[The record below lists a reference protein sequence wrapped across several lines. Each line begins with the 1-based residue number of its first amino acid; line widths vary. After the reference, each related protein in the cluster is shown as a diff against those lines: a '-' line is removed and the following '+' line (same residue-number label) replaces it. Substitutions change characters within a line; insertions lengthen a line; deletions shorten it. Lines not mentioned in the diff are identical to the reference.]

1 MLAAAALAGL
11 LLIGLVAQ
19 VLSASREAYDRRARA
34 TVTAVVTIAQRVVG
48 EQLARVDAS
57 LQATEAE
64 LALLR
69 RTWPGDEGA
78 VTAMLD
84 RQRRTMPGVDALLL
98 TDASGQ
104 VRWTSGGR
112 AAPTGSI
119 AGEAWYRAAHDRPAA
134 AALGGPLP
142 PTDGSPGALVLA
154 RAAQDIHGVTGV
166 LVARLAATHFERVFA
181 GFDMDAQAAISL
193 RTGDLHLVARHT
205 HGADAEPAVAP
216 PRDEPA
222 PAPPL
227 RAALAADPRAGVFVA
242 RHPVDGIER
251 TTAYRRVEG
260 WPLLMMAGVGNER
273 FFAPWRDQA
282 WQTVGL
288 AVGAW
293 LLFVAALAAA
303 YRAWVREAQRSREL
317 ADQTRHTQAL
327 LRVAADGIHIVD
339 GQGRLVAL
347 SDSFAAMLGEA
358 PQALLGRHVSSWD
371 MNQDE
376 SRIAAWLAQV
386 QPGDRQRVEVQHRH
400 ADGHAI
406 DVELQL
412 SVADIGGE
420 RLVFAS
426 ARDITERKRLQA
438 EIDASS
444 QRIRD
449 LYDQAP
455 CGYHSLDAEGRL
467 VEANATLLDW
477 LGRPAA
483 EVIGRARLADF
494 LDAADR
500 ERFEQA
506 FARLRADGRI
516 DGLELSLQPRT
527 GPPREVSLSTSAVRD
542 ADGRFLRSRSVA
554 LDISAQVRAWR
565 EAQRL
570 MHEQAAMLDNDLV
583 PMIKLCEDRLLWK
596 NRALD
601 RLFGYAPGELDGQ
614 PLRRLH
620 LDDAGDERIR
630 RVAAQLR
637 GGQHHRTLL
646 PMRHADG
653 RTLWIDLS
661 GVLLAPGL
669 TFWMMVDVT
678 PMKEAQA
685 RIEHLAFHDVLTGLP
700 NRLLLTDRLRQSLQ
714 AARRTGTRLAVCYL
728 DLDGFKQVNDAK
740 GHDAGDTLLATIG
753 ERLQA
758 ALRGND
764 TAARVGGD
772 EFVLVLTLL
781 EGADA
786 SAQPVVQRI
795 AARIRQPVRLADGSE
810 VAVDTSVGV
819 CLAPHGDAGPAQ
831 LITLADQ
838 ALLRAKRRGKG
849 QVEVVAPLPAEAAA
863 AGTGR

>member
-1 MLAAAALAGL
+1 MPPDVEAVARRTPLQRRRRLARGMLAAAALAGL

-78 VTAMLD
+78 RACWWPAWRPRTSSGCSPASTWT
-84 RQRRTMPGVDALLL
+84 RRRRSACAPGTCTWWLATRTVPMP
-98 TDASGQ
+98 SP
-104 VRWTSGGR
+104 RW
-112 AAPTGSI
+112 
-119 AGEAWYRAAHDRPAA
+119 HRPA
-134 AALGGPLP
+134 
-142 PTDGSPGALVLA
+142 T
-154 RAAQDIHGVTGV
+154 
-166 LVARLAATHFERVFA
+166 
-181 GFDMDAQAAISL
+181 SL
-193 RTGDLHLVARHT
+193 RRR
-205 HGADAEPAVAP
+205 P
-216 PRDEPA
+216 
-222 PAPPL
+222 
-227 RAALAADPRAGVFVA
+227 
-242 RHPVDGIER
+242 
-251 TTAYRRVEG
+251 AYRRVEG

-637 GGQHHRTLL
+637 GGQWWT
-646 PMRHADG
+646 
-653 RTLWIDLS
+653 S
-661 GVLLAPGL
+661 
-669 TFWMMVDVT
+669 
-678 PMKEAQA
+678 
-685 RIEHLAFHDVLTGLP
+685 
-700 NRLLLTDRLRQSLQ
+700 
-714 AARRTGTRLAVCYL
+714 RR
-728 DLDGFKQVNDAK
+728 
-740 GHDAGDTLLATIG
+740 
-753 ERLQA
+753 
-758 ALRGND
+758 
-764 TAARVGGD
+764 
-772 EFVLVLTLL
+772 
-781 EGADA
+781 
-786 SAQPVVQRI
+786 
-795 AARIRQPVRLADGSE
+795 
-810 VAVDTSVGV
+810 
-819 CLAPHGDAGPAQ
+819 
-831 LITLADQ
+831 
-838 ALLRAKRRGKG
+838 
-849 QVEVVAPLPAEAAA
+849 
-863 AGTGR
+863 